1 MAFSNRFTY
10 MQTASLRG
18 ERSVFVFVY
27 KKKPENFALSANYDN
42 FAYDYARRATKSTSR
57 IVSFKM

>member
-1 MAFSNRFTY
+1 

-42 FAYDYARRATKSTSR
+42 FAYDYARRATKSASR